1 MKKFLLLVS
10 LLALP
15 FAFVSCGSDDDENN
29 YVGKA
34 LTEAAFQELANAYY
48 QISGSEQLG
57 DIEEITLKLTEDG
70 IALLQSKGGSLFD
83 VLSTRGLLKAEND
96 GNNYAYVTSYTKDGN
111 DVVTLA
117 IGGTFNLSSNTL
129 TLSVGPLAAQQLV
142 MSAITSGVLA
152 KATLVDQ
159 VCRSWNIIQTNIAVS
174 GGDLGSDSYSKNF
187 QNAQANDLV
196 AIAEDIDNQDKLKN
210 VNMRDRL
217 KENNRYAKINRVT
230 ISRTGAVIIEYSNG
244 ATDIGTVKSID
255 ASSGKLDIK
264 WPESFYSNEYLNG
277 ELGITA
283 TIESNCLRLAFN
295 SKVYSDNKAVT
306 EPYKVKV
313 EFVMEWA
320 K

>member
-1 MKKFLLLVS
+1 MKKFLLL
-10 LLALP
+10 LGLMALP
-15 FAFVSCGSDDDENN
+15 FAFVSCGSDDDDNN

-34 LTEAAFQELANAYY
+34 LTETDFQDLANAYY
-48 QISGSEQLG
+48 QLLGSDLLG

-70 IALLQSKGGSLFD
+70 LALLQSKGGDILEAST
-83 VLSTRGLLKAEND
+83 TRGLLKSENES
-96 GNNYAYVTSYTKDGN
+96 NNYAYVTTYTKDGD

-117 IGGTFNLSSNTL
+117 IGGTFNLSSKTL

-142 MSAITSGVLA
+142 MSAITSGVLT
-152 KATLVDQ
+152 KTTLVDQ

-174 GGDLGSDSYSKNF
+174 GGDLGSDAYSKNF
-187 QNAQANDLV
+187 QNAEANNLV
-196 AIAEDIDNQDKLKN
+196 AIAEDIDTQEKLKN
-210 VNMRDRL
+210 VKMRDRL
-217 KENNRYAKINRVT
+217 KENGRYAKINCVT
-230 ISRTGAVIIEYSNG
+230 ISRTGAVIIQYSNG
-244 ATDIGTVKSID
+244 ATDIGTIKSIN
-255 ASSGKLDIK
+255 ASNGVLEIE
-264 WPESFYSNEYLNG
+264 WPESFYSNEYLSG

-283 TIESNCLRLAFN
+283 SIESNCLRLAFN